1 MAKVTSTLTM
11 RKPTSLDESGNAPYD
26 IPFVV
31 GDQYAITI
39 T

>member
-1 MAKVTSTLTM
+1 MAKVTSILTR
-11 RKPTSLDESGNAPYD
+11 RKPTRLDASGKAPCD

>member
-1 MAKVTSTLTM
+1 MAKVISTLTR
-11 RKPTSLDESGNAPYD
+11 RKPTGLDASGNAPCD

>member
-1 MAKVTSTLTM
+1 MANVTSTLTR
-11 RKPTSLDESGNAPYD
+11 RKPTSLDASGHTPCD